1 MIKYFAIILLIIST
15 SCIKKN
21 NVFYCGDHICKNK
34 KESEA
39 YFKKNLSLE
48 IVVKNKK
55 KDEPLDLIR
64 LNRSDSLNTSK
75 NDIKAPLFRFI
86 NKKKNGVINEDKN
99 TPMKDTKNI
108 KKTTSN
114 NKLYKFLNTERPKKN
129 VSDVRLPKK
138 ESNVI
143 VKKKLI
149 EKKDSSSDIK
159 KPQLKEKKIFE
170 NVKKI
175 SKNYCSTKENCDIDV
190 IAKKIIDSSKKD
202 KYPDINSF
210 K

>member
-1 MIKYFAIILLIIST
+1 
-15 SCIKKN
+15 
-21 NVFYCGDHICKNK
+21 
-34 KESEA
+34 
-39 YFKKNLSLE
+39 
-48 IVVKNKK
+48 
-55 KDEPLDLIR
+55 
-64 LNRSDSLNTSK
+64 
-75 NDIKAPLFRFI
+75 
-86 NKKKNGVINEDKN
+86 
-99 TPMKDTKNI
+99 
-108 KKTTSN
+108 
-114 NKLYKFLNTERPKKN
+114 
-129 VSDVRLPKK
+129 LPKK

>member
-1 MIKYFAIILLIIST
+1 MKIKIQ
-15 SCIKKN
+15 
-21 NVFYCGDHICKNK
+21 V
-34 KESEA
+34 E
-39 YFKKNLSLE
+39 
-48 IVVKNKK
+48 
-55 KDEPLDLIR
+55 
-64 LNRSDSLNTSK
+64 
-75 NDIKAPLFRFI
+75 
-86 NKKKNGVINEDKN
+86 
-99 TPMKDTKNI
+99 DTKNI

-175 SKNYCSTKENCDIDV
+175 SKNYCEIFGNW
-190 IAKKIIDSSKKD
+190 
-202 KYPDINSF
+202 
-210 K
+210 